1 MLKWHFAV
9 LYLWRL
15 WHWSTAEWDTWKE
28 KVGGANSDDVS
39 TNYKQTPKHAAT
51 KQAAHRTQTTA
62 VDLFVISSVSAPSPV
77 PSQDSCLAII
87 PAVTT
92 AMQQPL
98 CTRRWVLHLPAQT
111 HSMCRMQQP
120 QPPSASHTHTH
131 PPPRL
136 IKDTASQWPLLQPL
150 WSRLDIK
157 GEEKLFTSLI
167 RKNEAGEQG
176 TIIPPFNS
184 QKHSRMNFFFN
195 LHLYK
200 WGSPDQRRIVGKQG
214 GPESI
219 WWWWQVRKLK
229 KKKLWNKVRSG
240 TFERGDLMLDRPSRI
255 HAHGCWVSKQ
265 QSLSPA
271 MSAQHWSTTLEDVNV
286 PQLTA
291 ACFYHSLPPSLP
303 LPLFLCSHRTWQL
316 SVFVLSRS
324 LSLCPLAHKPCQQR
338 NCERRKH
345 TSLFSSFYPS
355 LLLFL
360 LILVVFHREVPQPVI
375 LHHHITSTHAAGVE
389 QAVQS
394 VSDSESWVIG
404 GNKKRL
410 NEGQIPCKDI

>member
-39 TNYKQTPKHAAT
+39 TNYKQTPKLAAA
-51 KQAAHRTQTTA
+51 KQAADRTQTTA
-62 VDLFVISSVSAPSPV
+62 VELCVISSVSAPSPV
-77 PSQDSCLAII
+77 PSQDSRLTII

-111 HSMCRMQQP
+111 HSMCRMQQH
-120 QPPSASHTHTH
+120 QPPSASHTHTPTH
-131 PPPRL
+131 PARL

-157 GEEKLFTSLI
+157 GEEKLFTSVI
-167 RKNEAGEQG
+167 RRNEAGEQG

-184 QKHSRMNFFFN
+184 QKRSRLNFFFSQ
-195 LHLYK
+195 HLYK

-229 KKKLWNKVRSG
+229 KKKLWNKVRRG
-240 TFERGDLMLDRPSRI
+240 TFERADLMLDRPSRI
-255 HAHGCWVSKQ
+255 HSHGCWVSKQ
-265 QSLSPA
+265 QFEPCNVSSALKHHAGGCKRPSANGSLFLPL
-271 MSAQHWSTTLEDVNV
+271 SA
-286 PQLTA
+286 
-291 ACFYHSLPPSLP
+291 SLP
-303 LPLFLCSHRTWQL
+303 LPLCSHRTWQL
-316 SVFVLSRS
+316 SVFVLSLS
-324 LSLCPLAHKPCQQR
+324 LSLPTCTQTLSAKKLWKREAHLPLFQLLPLPLAVPSHPCGVSQGGAS
-338 NCERRKH
+338 
-345 TSLFSSFYPS
+345 TSHPPPS
-355 LLLFL
+355 
-360 LILVVFHREVPQPVI
+360 
-375 LHHHITSTHAAGVE
+375 HH
-389 QAVQS
+389 
-394 VSDSESWVIG
+394 
-404 GNKKRL
+404 
-410 NEGQIPCKDI
+410 